1 MDDPHVTIVGHPTGR
16 LLLTREPYAINV
28 SALLEKAGAVGVA
41 IELNADPHRLDLD
54 WRHLREAHARGARIE
69 IGPDAHSV
77 AGLDHVALG
86 VGVARKGWLSRADV
100 LNAGDADDVIAF
112 ANARRHGAS
121 ATARST
127 SAPTGFRHAG

>member
-1 MDDPHVTIVGHPTGR
+1 
-16 LLLTREPYAINV
+16 
-28 SALLEKAGAVGVA
+28 
-41 IELNADPHRLDLD
+41 
-54 WRHLREAHARGARIE
+54 
-69 IGPDAHSV
+69 AHSV

-121 ATARST
+121 AAARST
-127 SAPTGFRHAG
+127 STPTGFTHAG